1 VFDPILMFGCSTHKI
16 EADWDAIN
24 NQILERK
31 IMKIDVDV
39 TKSFNEDSAYPSTKE
54 CKQVLQQIQEI
65 ARKEIHSRLTNFNE
79 WAHVVEPDESTMIH
93 THTVPNKPDFISW
106 VLWTKAEKGCGSLVH
121 YFSACNR
128 QIIKEFEPEV
138 GKLLFFPDF
147 IPHFTKKNNSGVV
160 RISLSGNMV
169 IPPQDI
175 KDASP
180 ENIFNYVGV
189 TDAR

>member
-1 VFDPILMFGCSTHKI
+1 MFDPILIFGCSTHKI
-16 EADWDAIN
+16 EADWGAIN

-54 CKQVLQQIQEI
+54 CKQVLQQVQEI
-65 ARKEIHSRLTNFNE
+65 ARKEIHSRLTHFNE
-79 WAHVVEPDESTMIH
+79 WAHIVEPDESTMIH
-93 THTVPNKPDFISW
+93 THSVPNKPDFISW
-106 VLWTKAEKGCGSLVH
+106 VLWTKAEEGCGDLVH

-128 QIIKEFEPEV
+128 QVVKEFKPEV

-175 KDASP
+175 KDSSP